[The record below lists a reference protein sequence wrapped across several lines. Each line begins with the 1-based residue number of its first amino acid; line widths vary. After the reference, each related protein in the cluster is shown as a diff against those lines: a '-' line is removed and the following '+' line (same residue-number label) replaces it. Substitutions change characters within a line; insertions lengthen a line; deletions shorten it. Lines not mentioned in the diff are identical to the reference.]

1 MSMNKGSL
9 TDAFKNLWAILLAT
23 FSGFSSDRVMKLSAA
38 LAYYT
43 VFSLSPLL
51 VLVISMVS
59 LLYGD
64 QAIEGQ
70 IFYQINEFMGD
81 EAALQ
86 LQEMIRNVKLSGQTT
101 TAAVT
106 GGIALLAGATS
117 VFIEIQDSINLIWR
131 VKPKPQRG
139 WLKLLKDRLRSFSL
153 IISLGFL
160 LLVSLILN
168 GLIAALS
175 NLLSQYF
182 PEITILFVQLLNVVL
197 SFGVTM
203 LLFAIIFKYLPDVKI
218 SWKDVQW
225 GAFFTALLFMVGR
238 YLIALYIETTGTA
251 SAFGAAGSIVV
262 ILVWIYYSAVLLYL
276 GAEFT
281 RAYANHH
288 GLRIKP
294 ADYAVYVEVREIERD
309 VSVLP
314 PQNTNSGQ

>member
-1 MSMNKGSL
+1 MNKPSL
-9 TDAFKNLWAILLAT
+9 TDAFKTLWSILQAT
-23 FSGFSSDRVMKLSAA
+23 FSGFSNDRVMKLSAA

-51 VLVISMVS
+51 LLVISMVS

-64 QAIEGQ
+64 QAIEGK
-70 IFYQINEFMGD
+70 IFHQINEFMGD

-86 LQEMIRNVKLSGQTT
+86 LQEMIKNVKLSGQTT
-101 TAAVT
+101 TAVVT

-131 VKPKPQRG
+131 VKPKPRRG

-160 LLVSLILN
+160 LLVSLIIN
-168 GLIAALS
+168 GLVAALS
-175 NLLSQYF
+175 GLLSQYF
-182 PEITILFVQLLNVVL
+182 PQVTIWVVNLLNLVI

-203 LLFAIIFKYLPDVKI
+203 LLFGIIFKFLPDVKI
-218 SWKDVQW
+218 AWKDVQW
-225 GAFFTALLFMVGR
+225 GAFFTALLFMGGR

-251 SAFGAAGSIVV
+251 SAFGAAGSIVI

-281 RAYANHH
+281 RAYAEHH
-288 GLRIKP
+288 GLRIRP

-309 VSVLP
+309 IRVLP
-314 PQNTNSGQ
+314 PQNTYSGQ

>member
-1 MSMNKGSL
+1 MNKGSL